1 MVLEANRLELK
12 PSQEKRYPLGRYAK
26 GGASHRNIGAA
37 APSTKA
43 NEVSVYD
50 VAVEEFAK
58 LFTGPEYEWKREV
71 GGKPSVSAAP
81 HHGKDW
87 TVYDAQYLQPNNVR
101 NSYFAGL
108 KSAMS
113 ELYAH
118 TIADTDIDLRDEWK
132 RPAMRATEV
141 GALVRAMRTEMDAA
155 LGAHR
160 SYRFGADK
168 VQGSFAIH
176 ALAQAA
182 ALDNLF
188 LPVLQESTEPL
199 PANADE
205 AEPTGLLGTLLRLAD
220 GWDGD
225 ESVAPTAEAKAVIP
239 EVFSRLSRYMPF
251 AEAEVD
257 GSTGE
262 ATFSWYFNDH
272 TQSVTVTVVPSGRVI
287 VIQSEVGQP
296 SRRTVLNADELARL
310 GRAAVD
316 AGLNRIDG

>member
-26 GGASHRNIGAA
+26 GGALHRNIGAT

-43 NEVSVYD
+43 NELNAYD
-50 VAVEEFAK
+50 VAVEEYAK
-58 LFTGPEYEWKREV
+58 LFSGSEYEWKRELA
-71 GGKPSVSAAP
+71 GKSAVSAVP

-87 TVYDAQYLQPNNVR
+87 TAYNAQYLQPNNVR
-101 NSYFAGL
+101 NAHFTGL

-118 TIADTDIDLRDEWK
+118 TVADTDMGVRVEWK
-132 RPAMRATEV
+132 RPAMRATEFE
-141 GALVRAMRTEMDAA
+141 ALVRAMQTEMEAA

-160 SYRFGADK
+160 YYRFGADK

-188 LPVLQESTEPL
+188 LPVLQEATEPL

-205 AEPTGLLGTLLRLAD
+205 VEPTGLLGTLLRLAD
-220 GWDGD
+220 GWDGH